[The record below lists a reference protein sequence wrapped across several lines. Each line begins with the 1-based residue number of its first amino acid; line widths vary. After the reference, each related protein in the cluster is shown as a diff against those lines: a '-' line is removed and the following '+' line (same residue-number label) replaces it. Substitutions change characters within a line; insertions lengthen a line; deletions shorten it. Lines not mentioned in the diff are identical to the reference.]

1 MACNFKKS
9 DFSYNIL
16 IIDVPLCSGNSG
28 AEKPAREKSQL
39 LIFISTG
46 RMLAVYLFRATSGA
60 HHQEGLVMTLTAS
73 SSSRAVTNSP
83 VVVALDYHNRDAAL
97 AFVDKID
104 PRDCRLKVGKE
115 MFTLFGPQFV
125 RELQQR
131 GFDIFLDL
139 KFHDIPNTA
148 AHAVAAAADLG
159 VWMVNVHASGGA
171 RMMTAA
177 REALVPFGKDAPLL
191 IAVTV
196 LTSMEASDL
205 ADLGVTL
212 SPADYAE
219 RLAALTQKC
228 GLDGVVCSAQEA
240 VRFKQVFGQEFKLV
254 TPGIRPQGSEAG
266 DQRRIMTPEQALA
279 AGVDYMVIGRPVT
292 QSVDPAQTLKAINAS
307 LQRSA

>member
-1 MACNFKKS
+1 
-9 DFSYNIL
+9 
-16 IIDVPLCSGNSG
+16 
-28 AEKPAREKSQL
+28 
-39 LIFISTG
+39 
-46 RMLAVYLFRATSGA
+46 
-60 HHQEGLVMTLTAS
+60 MTLTAS

-240 VRFKQVFGQEFKLV
+240 ARFKQVFGQEFKLV

-279 AGVDYMVIGRPVT
+279 AGVNYMVIGRPVT